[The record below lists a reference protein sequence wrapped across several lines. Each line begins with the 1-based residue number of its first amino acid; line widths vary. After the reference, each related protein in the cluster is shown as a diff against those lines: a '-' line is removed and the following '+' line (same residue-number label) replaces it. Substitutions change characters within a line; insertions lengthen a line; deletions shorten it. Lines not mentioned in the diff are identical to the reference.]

1 MKFARLTKGSV
12 LTKIN
17 FGCINVFTNA
27 GQPATQHPT
36 SYAYVSLHILTLH
49 CFTFQREVNSDFSSQ
64 QREFNCLLLVILCLL
79 ISVYLILLQCNAPP
93 LFKIYRRWKKED
105 IKERKRKKYPNEKE
119 RLRYLLTAASHFQ
132 LCFLFD
138 TPFLSFPTGIALLF
152 YVSF

>member
-12 LTKIN
+12 LTKILDN

-93 LFKIYRRWKKED
+93 FSKFIED
-105 IKERKRKKYPNEKE
+105 ERKK
-119 RLRYLLTAASHFQ
+119 T
-132 LCFLFD
+132 
-138 TPFLSFPTGIALLF
+138 
-152 YVSF
+152 